1 MNMTAAPVILLDCT
15 GVGDVLARIGDKWAV
30 QIVVVL
36 FRRTERFNQIKRH
49 VPGIS
54 QQMLTRTL
62 KLLERDGMVRRR
74 VRDTAPPQ
82 VEYSLTELGVS
93 LADPLRLLAQW
104 AIDNRDAIRESRE
117 KYDEVVAS
125 D

>member
-1 MNMTAAPVILLDCT
+1 MDMTEPPVLLPDCT
-15 GVGDVLARIGDKWAV
+15 GVGDVLTRIGDKWAV

-36 FRRTERFNQIKRH
+36 CHRTSRFNQVKRQ

-82 VEYSLTELGVS
+82 VEYSLTELGAS
-93 LADPLRLLAQW
+93 LAGPVRELAQW
-104 AIDNRDAIRESRE
+104 AIDNRQAIRACRE
-117 KYDEVVAS
+117 TYDETKEPR
-125 D
+125 

>member
-1 MNMTAAPVILLDCT
+1 MDMTEPSVVLPDCT
-15 GVGDVLARIGDKWAV
+15 GVGDVLTRIGDKWAV

-36 FRRTERFNQIKRH
+36 CRRTERFNQIKRQ

-74 VRDTAPPQ
+74 VRDTTPPQ
-82 VEYSLTELGVS
+82 VEYSLTGLGVS
-93 LADPLRLLAQW
+93 LSDPLRHLAQW
-104 AIDNRDAIRESRE
+104 AIDNREAIRTSRE
-117 KYDEVVAS
+117 RFDDTVSAE
-125 D
+125 